1 MGTCTTQVYSSYNQ
15 IQINMD
21 TKEGNDYELYHE
33 KQQWEMCLLHSIN
46 SLLQK
51 HEFTSKQLNSICKE
65 LSPNKLINPH
75 RSMFKTG
82 NYDANVL
89 IMALNKMNI
98 DVQWFDTRKAKE
110 LDLNDEIFL
119 KFLQPDNQR
128 LVGFILNN
136 PLKKIKMLK
145 RRHWIAIKKINDKW
159 YNLDSKLKQPKG
171 YGNVDELNVFLRNC
185 LIQNNAELM
194 ICRAKKSNKQV
205 GRNVTLRW

>member
-98 DVQWFDTRKAKE
+98 DVQWFDTRKLNK
-110 LDLNDEIFL
+110 LNLNDETFL
-119 KFLQPDNQR
+119 TNNKQFKFI
-128 LVGFILNN
+128 GFILNN
-136 PLKKIKMLK
+136 RSKLFG
-145 RRHWIAIKKINDKW
+145 RRHWLSIRKIDNDW
-159 YNLDSKLKQPKG
+159 YNFDSRLKQPIK
-171 YGNVDELNVFLRNC
+171 YKNVNKVTEF
-185 LIQNNAELM
+185 IQNVLVDGELM
-194 ICRAKKSNKQV
+194 ICR
-205 GRNVTLRW
+205 GII